1 LPGLAL
7 AACLALTACGLRVDH
22 GDGLASGPAGST
34 GGGDA
39 AAQGLT
45 GGAGT
50 TGSAAATKD
59 LGGGTTGAGS
69 TGGATGGGGALGTS
83 GSYAGTVGSTTGSA
97 GVRSGAAGSSE
108 PLVIGFQVTA
118 NLDAAFKL
126 TGAQADP
133 PQEENMVLA
142 LTKWVNDTG
151 GIHGR
156 KVQLVLHRTD
166 ITSGTFAS
174 QAAEAC
180 ADFTQDHHVLIAAI
194 SPVTASDDLLRCI
207 AGKHVPV
214 VEQSLWPYD
223 DTYYRMFPGLLYE
236 PGRAS
241 PDRWA
246 PASVDVLNAAGYFG
260 GGAKVGLVKFDA
272 PVYERMANRIRT
284 AMKRRGLS
292 FTKEIA
298 IATPASLSDFGA
310 MSGALNNAIVQFRQ
324 AGVDHVMFA
333 ASGEL
338 PFFFMS
344 QAESQSYRP
353 RYGLTTNDVPDTQV
367 GQGVPPA
374 QFAGALAAGWQ
385 PSNDVGDSHDTDRR
399 PGLTLCLAIMKKYG
413 VPPNGYYSSSHC
425 DSMFLIRRVLE
436 AVPSFSVAA
445 MQQAVNGFGTSFNSA
460 LTTSTAFGRGRYDGA
475 SRLRLAK
482 YDPDVGSFVYVG
494 PLQPM

>member
-1 LPGLAL
+1 VGG
-7 AACLALTACGLRVDH
+7 T
-22 GDGLASGPAGST
+22 SGGATVAGGGST
-34 GGGDA
+34 GSFG
-39 AAQGLT
+39 
-45 GGAGT
+45 
-50 TGSAAATKD
+50 TGSSSGGGPVSTVAGPGAAT
-59 LGGGTTGAGS
+59 GTG
-69 TGGATGGGGALGTS
+69 
-83 GSYAGTVGSTTGSA
+83 
-97 GVRSGAAGSSE
+97 
-108 PLVIGFQVTA
+108 PLVVGVQETS

-126 TGAQADP
+126 TGASGSAP
-133 PQEENMVLA
+133 EEENMVLA
-142 LTKWVNDTG
+142 HAKLVNDTG

-156 KVQLVLHRTD
+156 KLQVIVHRTD

-194 SPVTASDDLLRCI
+194 SPVTASDDLTRCL

-214 VEQSLWPYD
+214 IEQSLWPYD
-223 DTYYRMFPGLLYE
+223 DTYYRMFPGLLYS

-272 PVYERMANRIRT
+272 PVYERMATRIRT

-298 IATPASLSDFGA
+298 IATPASLSDFGG
-310 MSGALNNAIVQFRQ
+310 MSGALNNAIVQFRS

-353 RYGLTTNDVPDTQV
+353 RYGLTTNDVPSTQV
-367 GQGVPPA
+367 GRGVPAA
-374 QFAGALAAGWQ
+374 QFTNALAAGWE
-385 PSNDVGDSHDTDRR
+385 PTNDVGDAHITSPW
-399 PGLTLCLAIMKKYG
+399 PGLQLCLSIMKKYN
-413 VPPNGYYSSSHC
+413 VPPDGYYSDSHC
-425 DSMFLIRRVLE
+425 DSMFLMRRVLE
-436 AVPSFSVAA
+436 AHPVFSVGA
-445 MQQAVNGFGTSFNSA
+445 MQSTVNGFGTSFNAS
-460 LTTSTAFGRGRYDGA
+460 LTPATYFQSGRYDGA

-482 YDPDVGSFVYVG
+482 YDPGAGSFLYVG